1 MKRVFCLL
9 LALVM
14 IVSLGSQAFAD
25 DVLFCRICGKQIPVD
40 SKVCPYCGEKV
51 VLIGGASETPD
62 MAESKTVPLE
72 LKPTPAAVASTP
84 AASDASAPSAAAV
97 PTAAPADTQ
106 AGTSVYQ
113 TASAESF
120 AAPAP
125 AAVTDTK
132 PYSSSAASPV
142 TSAAVGPFNSAA
154 PLTSTAGKV
163 RITKNPTSESV
174 PYGGSC
180 TFIAHA
186 ANATS
191 VTWYMASS
199 DNSLVTTAAEATSI
213 VSGLYVSGAY
223 SDTLSLSGI
232 PSWMNGCKV
241 QACFSGEGG
250 PVYSEPAWIWTYQ
263 PAQQQCNSRWTWWDC
278 FRYYCCG
285 DPCYWDH
292 PRFWYDYWCD
302 HPHCA
307 PIWFDPGLP
316 YDPGW
321 PHIPLGPGGP
331 GGPGGSGLPP
341 FISDLPA
348 IPEPSVDEVIE
359 TGSKRTTLFA
369 ARRNP
374 DAVQDFSESDMP
386 EPLAILAGLTYQD
399 GSEQQDYHEPTDSSS
414 AFSGYSADA
423 LAPQGGQEQQNYGE
437 FQAVSAPE
445 PSLDQVGFDGAGL
458 SETMTG
464 FNSPAEP
471 NPMFAADSPSVAAP
485 PAGIFGS
492 AESDLLP
499 LL

>member
-1 MKRVFCLL
+1 MDKKILTL
-9 LALVM
+9 LAAALVCLGALAQPRGPRPGAAPDAKDTPAEKEKEAPVQLSFKPGLFGVAQNEKDWYLE
-14 IVSLGSQAFAD
+14 IPDSLLGRRFLTVTRYVSMT
-25 DVLFCRICGKQIPVD
+25 P
-40 SKVCPYCGEKV
+40 
-51 VLIGGASETPD
+51 GASEYGGEEVNENMLYWEKASNGNLLLRADIVNIQADEDQAIYKAVKVSSENPI
-62 MAESKTVPLE
+62 
-72 LKPTPAAVASTP
+72 VASFKPEKGGEKATRIK
-84 AASDASAPSAAAV
+84 ANSLFEGDVQVFSLDNMSKRQYNLGGVKGDASFIESIRTYPINTEVTVTKTFTYNQPQPSA
-97 PTAAPADTQ
+97 
-106 AGTSVYQ
+106 
-113 TASAESF
+113 
-120 AAPAP
+120 
-125 AAVTDTK
+125 
-132 PYSSSAASPV
+132 
-142 TSAAVGPFNSAA
+142 
-154 PLTSTAGKV
+154 
-163 RITKNPTSESV
+163 
-174 PYGGSC
+174 
-180 TFIAHA
+180 
-186 ANATS
+186 
-191 VTWYMASS
+191 
-199 DNSLVTTAAEATSI
+199 
-213 VSGLYVSGAY
+213 
-223 SDTLSLSGI
+223 
-232 PSWMNGCKV
+232 
-241 QACFSGEGG
+241 
-250 PVYSEPAWIWTYQ
+250 
-263 PAQQQCNSRWTWWDC
+263 
-278 FRYYCCG
+278 
-285 DPCYWDH
+285 
-292 PRFWYDYWCD
+292 
-302 HPHCA
+302 
-307 PIWFDPGLP
+307 
-316 YDPGW
+316 
-321 PHIPLGPGGP
+321 GGP